1 MMVRLVALALNA
13 WQLQAVCNGDGVLAF
28 GAGLSDP
35 NDPDLSLKDFT
46 GHTRL
51 WIEVGQP
58 EDKPIAKACQKA
70 DQVMVYAFHHAAEV
84 WWRGIEMGLVYG
96 LIATLPSMWI
106 TFSSLAVS
114 LGLVVTWLLYGVFQ
128 AIVVGIIFAKI
139 SP

>member
-1 MMVRLVALALNA
+1 MKRFLIKGFLAGAALLALSYVALNLIVAFFPQLAEQYYDPVFSFEGEKAILYFIHPFVLSFALA
-13 WQLQAVCNGDGVLAF
+13 WF
-28 GAGLSDP
+28 WRRFK
-35 NDPDLSLKDFT
+35 SL
-46 GHTRL
+46 
-51 WIEVGQP
+51 
-58 EDKPIAKACQKA
+58 
-70 DQVMVYAFHHAAEV
+70 FHGPF

-114 LGLVVTWLLYGVFQ
+114 FGLVFTWLLYGVFQ

>member
-1 MMVRLVALALNA
+1 MKRFLIKGFLAGAALLALSYVALNLIVAFFPQLAEQYYDPVFSFEGEKAILYFIHPFVLSFALA
-13 WQLQAVCNGDGVLAF
+13 WF
-28 GAGLSDP
+28 WRRFK
-35 NDPDLSLKDFT
+35 SL
-46 GHTRL
+46 
-51 WIEVGQP
+51 
-58 EDKPIAKACQKA
+58 
-70 DQVMVYAFHHAAEV
+70 FHGPF

>member
-1 MMVRLVALALNA
+1 MQKFLIKGFAAGAVLLVLSYIALYLVVTFFPSLAEQYYDPVFSLDGDKAALYFIHPFVLSFALA
-13 WQLQAVCNGDGVLAF
+13 WF
-28 GAGLSDP
+28 WRRFKGL
-35 NDPDLSLKDFT
+35 
-46 GHTRL
+46 
-51 WIEVGQP
+51 
-58 EDKPIAKACQKA
+58 
-70 DQVMVYAFHHAAEV
+70 FHGPS

-114 LGLVVTWLLYGVFQ
+114 FGLVFTWLLYGVLQ

>member
-1 MMVRLVALALNA
+1 MKRFLIKGFLAGAALLALSYVALNLVVAFFPQLAEQYYDPIFSFEGEKAILYFIHPFVLSFALA
-13 WQLQAVCNGDGVLAF
+13 WF
-28 GAGLSDP
+28 WMRFK
-35 NDPDLSLKDFT
+35 SL
-46 GHTRL
+46 
-51 WIEVGQP
+51 
-58 EDKPIAKACQKA
+58 
-70 DQVMVYAFHHAAEV
+70 FHGSF

-114 LGLVVTWLLYGVFQ
+114 FGLVFTWLLYGVFQ